1 MSLKKNQLNKLLLH
15 IINPIQKIEMRNLKI
30 RKSIKYQKVSN
41 LNIIKLKIPLI
52 KVNRTLFLLKK
63 YLVNFQ
69 INLQRKM
76 MVKKQNQ
83 QRLLMNFNAH
93 IVVKVLME
101 IVNIIIS
108 QLLHL
113 PMVILINI
121 ILFMFLILI
130 NNQTIQRNRI
140 Q

>member
-101 IVNIIIS
+101 IVKIIIS

-130 NNQTIQRNRI
+130 NNQMIQRNRI

>member
-1 MSLKKNQLNKLLLH
+1 MSLKKNQVNKLLLH

-30 RKSIKYQKVSN
+30 QKSIKYQKVSN

-130 NNQTIQRNRI
+130 NNQMIQRNRI